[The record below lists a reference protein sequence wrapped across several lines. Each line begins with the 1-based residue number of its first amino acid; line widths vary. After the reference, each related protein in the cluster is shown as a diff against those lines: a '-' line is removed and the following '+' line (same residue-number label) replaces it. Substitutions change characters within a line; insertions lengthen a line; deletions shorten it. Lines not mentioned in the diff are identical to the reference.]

1 MDIQP
6 GRIVSTS
13 IDFFR
18 LFVFSPVVLY
28 TMQRRFIFLFNPRSG
43 VQKGKSLEQIITE
56 RCEQAAAQFSI
67 EHSRADGDYSSL
79 RKKIQ
84 TEAITDVVIAG
95 GDGTI
100 STIVAAIKDLP
111 VNIGIIPRGSGNGL
125 ALAAGISKDI
135 NKAFDTVFNG
145 NAQPVDAFLINEH
158 FSCMLSGIGFDAQ
171 VAHEF
176 DRQKK
181 RGFAKYIQLTLKNL
195 QRIKTYRFEIKAK
208 EADLKLKAYFIS
220 IANSNQFGNQVTIAP
235 KASLQDGLLDIV
247 AVEKTNLFFVLMRIL
262 WHIRFGKFTGDF
274 TKRRGITYFQTAE
287 LTITNTENAPFHI
300 DGDGKPTSKSF
311 QIKVLPAA
319 YSLLMP

>member
-1 MDIQP
+1 
-6 GRIVSTS
+6 
-13 IDFFR
+13 
-18 LFVFSPVVLY
+18 
-28 TMQRRFIFLFNPRSG
+28 MQRRFIFLFNPRSG
-43 VQKGKSLEQIITE
+43 VQKGKSLQQLITE
-56 RCEQAAAQFSI
+56 RCEQANVHFSI

-79 RKKIQ
+79 KEKIRK
-84 TEAITDVVIAG
+84 ESVTDVVIAG

-135 NKAFDTVFNG
+135 DKAIDIIFNG
-145 NAQPVDAFLINEH
+145 NAHRVDAFLINDH

-176 DRQKK
+176 DRANK
-181 RGFAKYIQLTLKNL
+181 RGLKKYIQLTLKNL
-195 QRIKTYRFEIKAK
+195 QRIKTYSFAIKAK

-220 IANSNQFGNQVTIAP
+220 IANSNQFGNQFTIAP

-247 AVEKTNLFFVLMRIL
+247 AVEKTNIFFVLMRIL
-262 WHIRFGKFTGDF
+262 WHIRFGKFTSDF

-287 LTITNTENAPFHI
+287 LTITNTDNAPLHI
-300 DGDGKPTSKSF
+300 DGDGKPTASSF
-311 QIKVLPAA
+311 HIKVLPAA

>member
-1 MDIQP
+1 
-6 GRIVSTS
+6 
-13 IDFFR
+13 
-18 LFVFSPVVLY
+18 
-28 TMQRRFIFLFNPRSG
+28 MQRRFIFLFNPRSG
-43 VQKGKSLEQIITE
+43 VQKGKSLQQLITE
-56 RCEQAAAQFSI
+56 RCEQANVHFSI

-79 RKKIQ
+79 KEKIRK
-84 TEAITDVVIAG
+84 ESVTDVVIAG

-135 NKAFDTVFNG
+135 DKAIDIIFNG
-145 NAQPVDAFLINEH
+145 NAHRVDAFLINDH

-176 DRQKK
+176 DRAKK
-181 RGFAKYIQLTLKNL
+181 RGLKKYIQLTLKNL
-195 QRIKTYRFEIKAK
+195 QRIKTYRFSIKAK

-220 IANSNQFGNQVTIAP
+220 IANSNQFGNQFTIAP

-247 AVEKTNLFFVLMRIL
+247 AVEKTNIFFVLMRIL
-262 WHIRFGKFTGDF
+262 WHIRFGKFTSDF

-287 LTITNTENAPFHI
+287 LTITNTDNAPLHI
-300 DGDGKPTSKSF
+300 DGDGKPTASSF
-311 QIKVLPAA
+311 HIKVLPAA

>member
-1 MDIQP
+1 
-6 GRIVSTS
+6 
-13 IDFFR
+13 
-18 LFVFSPVVLY
+18 
-28 TMQRRFIFLFNPRSG
+28 MQRRFIFLFNPRSG
-43 VQKGKSLEQIITE
+43 VQRGKSLEQIITE
-56 RCEQAAAQFSI
+56 RCAQASVQFNI

-79 RKKIQ
+79 REKI
-84 TEAITDVVIAG
+84 EAESVTDVVIAG

-111 VNIGIIPRGSGNGL
+111 VNIGIIPRGSGNWL
-125 ALAAGISKDI
+125 ALAAGISKDV
-135 NKAFDTVFNG
+135 NKAIDIVFNG

-181 RGFAKYIQLTLKNL
+181 RGLKKYIQLTVRNL
-195 QRIKTYRFEIKAK
+195 QRIKAYRFSIKAK
-208 EADLKLKAYFIS
+208 EADIQLKAYFIS
-220 IANSNQFGNQVTIAP
+220 IANSNQFGNQFTIAP

-247 AVEKTNLFFVLMRIL
+247 AVEKTNIFFVLMRIL
-262 WHIRFGKFTGDF
+262 WHIRFGTFTGDF

-287 LTITNTENAPFHI
+287 LTITNTDNAPLHI
-300 DGDGKPTSKSF
+300 DGDGKPTNASF
-311 QIKVLPAA
+311 HIRVLPAA

>member
-1 MDIQP
+1 
-6 GRIVSTS
+6 
-13 IDFFR
+13 
-18 LFVFSPVVLY
+18 
-28 TMQRRFIFLFNPRSG
+28 MQRRFIFLFNPHSG
-43 VQKGKSLEQIITE
+43 VQKGKSLSEIITE
-56 RCEQAAAQFSI
+56 RCQQSAMQFSI

-79 RKKIQ
+79 KEKIK
-84 TEAITDVVIAG
+84 TESVTDVVIAG

-125 ALAAGISKDI
+125 ALAAGISKDVNRAI
-135 NKAFDTVFNG
+135 DIIFNG
-145 NAQPVDAFLINEH
+145 NAQQVDAFLINDH

-176 DRQKK
+176 DSQKQ
-181 RGFAKYIQLTLKNL
+181 RGLKKYIQLTLKNL
-195 QRIKTYRFEIKAK
+195 QRIKSYRFSIKAK
-208 EADLKLKAYFIS
+208 EVDLQLRAYFIS
-220 IANSNQFGNQVTIAP
+220 VANSNQFGNQFTIAP

-262 WHIRFGKFTGDF
+262 WHIRFGTFTGDF

-287 LTITNTENAPFHI
+287 LTITNTDNAPLHI
-300 DGDGKPTSKSF
+300 DGDGKPGASLF
-311 QIKVLPAA
+311 HIKVLPAA

>member
-1 MDIQP
+1 
-6 GRIVSTS
+6 
-13 IDFFR
+13 
-18 LFVFSPVVLY
+18 
-28 TMQRRFIFLFNPRSG
+28 MQRRFIFLFNPRSG
-43 VQKGKSLEQIITE
+43 VQKGKSLQQLITE
-56 RCEQAAAQFSI
+56 RCEQANVHFSI

-79 RKKIQ
+79 KEKIRN
-84 TEAITDVVIAG
+84 EAVTDIVIAG

-135 NKAFDTVFNG
+135 DKAIDIIFNG
-145 NAQPVDAFLINEH
+145 NAHRVDAFLINDH

-176 DRQKK
+176 DKAKK
-181 RGFAKYIQLTLKNL
+181 RGLKKYIQLTLKNL
-195 QRIKTYRFEIKAK
+195 QRIKTYSFVIKAK

-220 IANSNQFGNQVTIAP
+220 IANSNQFGNQFTIAP

-247 AVEKTNLFFVLMRIL
+247 TVEKTNIFFVLMRIL
-262 WHIRFGKFTGDF
+262 WHIRFGKFTSDF

-287 LTITNTENAPFHI
+287 LTITNTDNAPLHI
-300 DGDGKPTSKSF
+300 DGDGKPTASSF
-311 QIKVLPAA
+311 HIKVLPAA

>member
-1 MDIQP
+1 
-6 GRIVSTS
+6 
-13 IDFFR
+13 
-18 LFVFSPVVLY
+18 
-28 TMQRRFIFLFNPRSG
+28 MQRRFIFLVNPRSG
-43 VQKGKSLEQIITE
+43 VQKGKSLEQTITE
-56 RCEQAAAQFSI
+56 RCEQSKVHFSI

-79 RKKIQ
+79 RKKIE
-84 TEAITDVVIAG
+84 TESVTDVVIAG

-100 STIVAAIKDLP
+100 STIVAAIRDLP

-125 ALAAGISKDI
+125 ALAAGISKDV
-135 NKAFDTVFNG
+135 NKAIDIVFNG

-181 RGFAKYIQLTLKNL
+181 RGLKKYIQLTLKNL
-195 QRIKTYRFEIKAK
+195 QRIKTYRFVIKAK
-208 EADLKLKAYFIS
+208 EADLQLRAYFIS
-220 IANSNQFGNQVTIAP
+220 IANSNQFGNQFTIAP

-247 AVEKTNLFFVLMRIL
+247 AVEKTNIFFVLMRIL

-287 LTITNTENAPFHI
+287 LTITNTDNAPLHV
-300 DGDGKPTSKSF
+300 DGDGKPTSSSF
-311 QIKVLPAA
+311 HIKVLPAA